1 MQCAHSSSSGQ
12 RQELNTS
19 TPAEGIA
26 AFCSHSI
33 LCLHRAAVPWPN
45 MSLRA
50 FSSVSPVAFFYT
62 QRRFCS
68 SRPGSPGIGQGLVK
82 KGRARKQSAMS

>member
-1 MQCAHSSSSGQ
+1 MQCAQGSSSGQ

-50 FSSVSPVAFFYT
+50 FSSVSPVDFSMP
-62 QRRFCS
+62 RG
-68 SRPGSPGIGQGLVK
+68 GSAPPALGAQG
-82 KGRARKQSAMS
+82 